1 VIDVAR
7 NRRARHAANEPHQL
21 YVWYRVAG
29 DLTCARDAIT
39 SMMLD
44 VAMRTGV
51 AGRLFERAEDEAT
64 WMEVYADVD
73 DRRAFERAL
82 ARAVKEHGAGDF
94 ADGGRHVECFCAAG
108 ALAR

>member
-1 VIDVAR
+1 MIDTAR
-7 NRRARHAANEPHQL
+7 SRRARHTASEPHQL

-29 DLTCARDAIT
+29 DPSCARDAIT

-51 AGRLFERAEDEAT
+51 AGRLFERAEDETT

-82 ARAVKEHGAGDF
+82 ARAVKEHGARAF
-94 ADGGRHVECFCAAG
+94 ADGDRHVECFCAAG
-108 ALAR
+108 AMPR

>member
-1 VIDVAR
+1 VNDA
-7 NRRARHAANEPHQL
+7 HHF

-29 DLTCARDAIT
+29 DATCARDAIT
-39 SMMLD
+39 AMMLD

-51 AGRLFERAEDEAT
+51 AGRLFERAEDATT

-82 ARAVKEHGAGDF
+82 ERAVKQHGASQF
-94 ADGGRHVECFCAAG
+94 ADGGRHAECFCAAG
-108 ALAR
+108 ALQR